1 MGGVAVPPTQ
11 RLSSVFLGKLPSF
24 FVRFLNRKI
33 MRNSVVSNAT
43 HPLLHHLL
51 LATTAYISNGMRTVE
66 MLPGTA
72 DRTTASGHLRPLGL
86 DRVQRRSGR
95 VGDEGYF
102 RI

>member
-1 MGGVAVPPTQ
+1 MP
-11 RLSSVFLGKLPSF
+11 R
-24 FVRFLNRKI
+24 
-33 MRNSVVSNAT
+33 

-51 LATTAYISNGMRTVE
+51 LATTTYISNGMRTVA
-66 MLPGTA
+66 MPPGTA

-86 DRVQRRSGR
+86 DRVQRQAGR